1 MKKKYFGTDGI
12 RGRVGSNKIHPEFMM
27 KLGWAVGRVLGQ
39 SQHKNVLIGKDT
51 RISGY
56 MFESALEAG
65 FSAAGFNVRFLGPMP
80 TPAIAYLTQTFRAQA
95 GVVISASHNPYQDNG
110 IKFFDAHGEKLAD
123 EVECAIEAEMEKPF
137 ELVDSHLL
145 GKASR
150 VIDANGRYIEFCKS
164 TISSR
169 LRFHG
174 LKVVLDCANG
184 ATYRIAPS
192 VFAELGA
199 EVITIGDKPDGLNIN
214 QGYGSTSPEKLQAK
228 VLSSGADVGIAF
240 DGDGDRVHMVDAKGN
255 LINGDGVLFI
265 IAMDR
270 YLQNKLHGG
279 VVGTLMTNMGLEV
292 KFQDVGIPFVRTD
305 VGDRYV
311 LSSLKEKS
319 WLIGGETSGHIV
331 CLDRTTTGDG
341 IIAAL
346 QVLARMVREQ
356 KPLEDLTKEVEL
368 YPQILFNYQTNT
380 ASQLIKQI
388 EFVECIREIEA
399 QLQGK
404 GRILVRASG
413 TEPVLRI
420 LFEGPDAQQLQRQ
433 QQSLENF
440 LCHASIDQV

>member
-1 MKKKYFGTDGI
+1 
-12 RGRVGSNKIHPEFMM
+12 
-27 KLGWAVGRVLGQ
+27 
-39 SQHKNVLIGKDT
+39 
-51 RISGY
+51 
-56 MFESALEAG
+56 
-65 FSAAGFNVRFLGPMP
+65 
-80 TPAIAYLTQTFRAQA
+80 
-95 GVVISASHNPYQDNG
+95 
-110 IKFFDAHGEKLAD
+110 
-123 EVECAIEAEMEKPF
+123 
-137 ELVDSHLL
+137 
-145 GKASR
+145 
-150 VIDANGRYIEFCKS
+150 
-164 TISSR
+164 
-169 LRFHG
+169 
-174 LKVVLDCANG
+174 
-184 ATYRIAPS
+184 
-192 VFAELGA
+192 
-199 EVITIGDKPDGLNIN
+199 
-214 QGYGSTSPEKLQAK
+214 
-228 VLSSGADVGIAF
+228 VGIAF

-380 ASQLIKQI
+380 ASQLLKQI

-404 GRILVRASG
+404 GRVLVRASG